1 MKTTLSS
8 RLVVAATNLF
18 EICFNQYK
26 DCYNEFMEVIKK
38 SIHTISE
45 SNLSVDNFTQ
55 HTQEFDKLK
64 ADKNIVQKL
73 KKELD
78 EMYELLQQSPVAHVE
93 DLEEKHAVIMPTWYK
108 YISYLQS
115 TDSFINGQKGQVVQN
130 LMIEFSKLGERAQVL
145 VKAADGEELT
155 KWTEQPQVIRDII
168 YGIDK
173 EFISWF
179 FNLSHLGELY
189 SWIYSP

>member
-1 MKTTLSS
+1 MKSTLSS
-8 RLVVAATNLF
+8 RLVVAATNIF
-18 EICFNQYK
+18 EVCFNQYR
-26 DCYNEFMEVIKK
+26 DCYNEYMELIKK
-38 SIHTISE
+38 SINMISKG
-45 SNLSVDNFTQ
+45 NLSVDNFTQ

-115 TDSFINGQKGQVVQN
+115 TDSFINGQKAQVVQN
-130 LMIEFSKLGERAQVL
+130 LMMEFSKLRERAHDL
-145 VKAADGEELT
+145 VKAAEGEELT
-155 KWTEQPQVIRDII
+155 KWTETPQVIRDII
-168 YGIDK
+168 HGIDE

-179 FNLSHLGELY
+179 SFF
-189 SWIYSP
+189 IYISFRRID